1 MAQILVL
8 ERYCYSER
16 MGVFGRVR
24 GVPFACHTVEQPW
37 RGNAPFVSCIP
48 EGLYQLAPVTSP
60 RFARTY
66 ALVNPELRVFASQ
79 ADCERDGDR
88 YACLI
93 HAANRASELQG
104 CIAPGESE
112 GVIGGEWAVLRSGI
126 TLTKLLAYIG
136 ERNIKQIHITRY
148 APEYP

>member
-1 MAQILVL
+1 MTQILVL
-8 ERYCYSER
+8 ERYAYTET

-24 GVPFACHTVEQPW
+24 GVPFPCVTVEQSW
-37 RGNAPFVSCIP
+37 AGNRPFESCVP
-48 EGLYQLAPVTSP
+48 EGVYRLLPVTSP
-60 RFARTY
+60 RWGRTY
-66 ALVNPELRVFASQ
+66 ALVNEQNRVFAAHS
-79 ADCERDGDR
+79 DIERDGDR
-88 YACLI
+88 YACLL

-104 CIAPGESE
+104 CIAPGEME